1 MRWDYHAFLAL
12 GALALGVL
20 AAPMV
25 ATAAGLESSPASV
38 APHPEPR
45 KRVGDSVLFSRQ
57 AQDLIEAARGGMV
70 AVSRN
75 GQPSSPA
82 ATEPRQAMDILHL
95 SAIVYHDPTD
105 WRVWL
110 NGRRFTPNSR
120 AGTIELV
127 DVGPDAVWL
136 LWHGLDQPATPVQLR
151 PNQSYVIA
159 SGMIVEGRVGPTLT
173 QLQGRT
179 PAITN

>member
-1 MRWDYHAFLAL
+1 MRWDYHAFLVL
-12 GALALGVL
+12 GALAVGVL
-20 AAPMV
+20 AAPM
-25 ATAAGLESSPASV
+25 ATTAAGLESSPASV
-38 APHPEPR
+38 APHPESR

-57 AQDLIEAARGGMV
+57 AQDLIEAARGTIT
-70 AVSRN
+70 ASRTSK
-75 GQPSSPA
+75 PSRA
-82 ATEPRQAMDILHL
+82 TATEPRQAMDILHL

>member
-1 MRWDYHAFLAL
+1 MRWDYHAFLVL
-12 GALALGVL
+12 GALAVGVL
-20 AAPMV
+20 TAPKA

-38 APHPEPR
+38 APHPESR

-70 AVSRN
+70 AVSRK
-75 GQPSSPA
+75 GQPLIPTASEA
-82 ATEPRQAMDILHL
+82 YQAVDILHL

-120 AGTIELV
+120 AGTIEIV
-127 DVGPDAVWL
+127 EVGPDAVWL

-151 PNQSYVIA
+151 PNQSYVMA
-159 SGMIVEGRVGPTLT
+159 SGTIVEGRVGQTLT
-173 QLQGRT
+173 QLQGRR

>member
-1 MRWDYHAFLAL
+1 MRWDHNAFLAL
-12 GALALGVL
+12 GALAV
-20 AAPMV
+20 AVPMA
-25 ATAAGLESSPASV
+25 ATAAGLESSLVSL

-45 KRVGDSVLFSRQ
+45 KRVGDSFLYGRE
-57 AQDLIEAARGGMV
+57 AQDLIEAARGTITM
-70 AVSRN
+70 SRS
-75 GQPSSPA
+75 GQPSRPT
-82 ATEPRQAMDILHL
+82 ATESHQAMDVLHL

-151 PNQSYVIA
+151 PNQSYVIV
-159 SGMIVEGRVGPTLT
+159 SGTIIEGRVEQTLT